1 MYIDMQLELALIL
14 FYGGSM
20 NSDNVANML
29 YLGTILSSLSVE
41 NTTHMLIVLLG
52 LVASTV
58 VGVID
63 YLNCADVF
71 VSVFRVVG

>member
-1 MYIDMQLELALIL
+1 MYIEMQLELALIL

-63 YLNCADVF
+63 YLYCADVF